1 MRSILFFFIILLAA
15 CNAPKPSNLAAPT
28 HLTCEYLSDPSVVDV
43 TPRLGWINTTTASQ
57 RGEKQTAYQIRVAS
71 SLSLLERPD
80 LWDSDQVTSDE
91 STRITYKGKPLQSR
105 QECYWQV
112 RVWDK
117 SGNAGAWSK
126 PAHWRTGL
134 LDKSEW
140 KGHWIGAPWQGEDAL
155 PKPGGGPDG
164 VPKEFGPPAP
174 MLRKTFEV
182 TKEIRQAVAFVTGLG
197 YFEFFVN
204 GKKVGDDV
212 LVPNQTNYGK
222 RPGIET
228 ALISLPDNFRKY
240 KVMYL
245 AYDITDRLQQGENAM
260 GAILG
265 NGFYNPAKFWAEGY
279 GTPRFLGQLHLT
291 YTDGSE
297 EIIAS
302 DASWRAHKSP
312 IVRDMVYYGEIYDAR
327 EEQNGWS
334 EAQFNDE
341 TWQPVVVRK
350 EPYGDLVAHTAHTDK
365 VMEQIKPVSIQ
376 RLGDGHYKVDF
387 GVEISGWVKLQNVD
401 GPAGHAIDIAFNGN
415 LYSGD
420 NRYIC
425 SGNGPATYAPR
436 FNWFV
441 FSGIEIRN
449 WPGELT
455 TDNLVAEA
463 VNTYIEPSARFETS
477 NDLFNQ
483 INEIWRRS
491 QLDNMH
497 GGIASDC
504 PHRERSGYTGD
515 AQVACPT
522 VMHNFDARNFYQK
535 WVQDMLEAQIEET
548 GYVPNGAPWQPGCGG
563 GVAWGA
569 AICIIPWEFY
579 LAYGAR
585 DMLEDNYEGM
595 KGYIRYMQTWVGA
608 DGIMLSNRKNYKG
621 EEVRWYNLGEWVAPG
636 KTVPDDMVHTFFLWY
651 CADITSRSARA
662 LGNER
667 EAAQY
672 QEIADRTKQA
682 FHARFY
688 DEKAGTYGDG
698 GGNILALTM
707 GVPEERYDK
716 VLSALKK
723 NIAANDGHLDTGIF
737 GTRFFFE
744 VLAENGMNDLAY
756 AALNKTTEPSFGHW
770 IALGSTTTREQW
782 NERGSHNHPMFGGGL
797 VWFYRNL
804 AGMKSDEQQPG
815 YRHIIFKP
823 QPPTGVTHTHY
834 AIQTSYGEAG
844 IEWKQDGKKFSMD
857 VTVPV
862 GATATVFVPTQEG
875 QTASIAGEVDSDMV
889 HHESTENGYA
899 RYQVQSGRY
908 LFEVSENLN

>member
-1 MRSILFFFIILLAA
+1 MRVYLILLVLLISA
-15 CNAPKPSNLAAPT
+15 CNGSQVGNLQAPSQ
-28 HLTCEYLSDPSVVDV
+28 LTCEYLENPAVVDI
-43 TPRLGWINTTTASQ
+43 TPRLGWINSTTASQ
-57 RGEKQTAYQIRVAS
+57 RAEVQKAYQIRVAS
-71 SLSLLERPD
+71 SEQQLDDPD
-80 LWDSDQVTSDE
+80 LWDSDKVVSNE
-91 STRITYKGKPLQSR
+91 SVRIEYKGKELTSGQD
-105 QECYWQV
+105 CYWQV

-117 SGNAGAWSK
+117 SDNPGPWSK
-126 PAHWRTGL
+126 PGRWRMGL
-134 LDKSEW
+134 LNNSDW
-140 KGHWIGAPWQGEDAL
+140 KATWIGAPWQGEEAL
-155 PKPGGGPDG
+155 PKPEGGPDG

-182 TKEIRQAVAFVTGLG
+182 KKDIKRAVAFVTGLG
-197 YFEFFVN
+197 YFEFYVN
-204 GKKVGDDV
+204 GSKVGDDV

-222 RPGIET
+222 RPGIEN

-245 AYDITDRLQQGENAM
+245 AYDITEQLVKGKNAM

-279 GTPRFLGQLHLT
+279 GTPRFLGQVHVT

-302 DASWRAHKSP
+302 DTTWTAHQSP

-327 EEQNGWS
+327 HEQNGWCDADFDDS
-334 EAQFNDE
+334 KWEKVAEKKAPFGQL
-341 TWQPVVVRK
+341 T
-350 EPYGDLVAHTAHTDK
+350 AHTAHPDK
-365 VMEQIKPVSIQ
+365 VMEQIKPVSVE
-376 RLGDGHYKVDF
+376 RLGEGHYKVDF
-387 GVEISGWVKLQNVD
+387 GVEISGWVKLLKVD
-401 GPAGHAIDIAFNGN
+401 GPAGHTIDIAFNGN

-441 FSGIEIRN
+441 FSGAEIKN

-455 TDNLVAEA
+455 ESDLVAEA
-463 VNTYIEPSARFETS
+463 VNTYIQPSAKFETS

-483 INEIWRRS
+483 INKIWQRS

-522 VMHNFDARNFYQK
+522 VMHNFDSRNFYHK
-535 WVQDMLEAQIEET
+535 WVQDMLEAQIVET

-585 DMLEDNYEGM
+585 DMLEDNYDGM
-595 KGYIRYMQTWVGA
+595 KGYIRYMQTWVDK
-608 DGIMLSNRKNYKG
+608 DGIMFSQRKNLQG
-621 EEVRWYNLGEWVAPG
+621 EYVKWYNLGEWVAPG
-636 KTVPDDMVHTFFLWY
+636 PTVADEMVHTFYLWY
-651 CADITSRSARA
+651 SADITARTAKA
-662 LGNER
+662 LGR
-667 EAAQY
+667 EEEARQY
-672 QEIADRTKQA
+672 KDIADKTKQA

-688 DEKAGTYGDG
+688 KSDSGRYGDG
-698 GGNILALTM
+698 GGNILALKM
-707 GVPEERYDK
+707 GVPEEQYEK
-716 VLSALKK
+716 VVFALRK
-723 NIAANDGHLDTGIF
+723 NISANGGHLDTGIF

-744 VLAENGMNDLAY
+744 VLAENGMNDLAFE
-756 AALNKTTEPSFGHW
+756 AMNKTTEPSFGQW
-770 IALGSTTTREQW
+770 IELGSTTTRERW
-782 NERGSHNHPMFGGGL
+782 DEGGSHNHPMFGGGL

-804 AGMKSDEQQPG
+804 AGIKYDETAPG

-823 QPPTGVTHTHY
+823 QPVPQINTTTY
-834 AIQTSYGEAG
+834 MLQTSYGEAG
-844 IEWKQDGKKFSMD
+844 VKWKLNDTNFEMD
-857 VTVPV
+857 VTIPV
-862 GATATVFVPTQEG
+862 GCTATVFVPTREG
-875 QTASIAGEVDSDMV
+875 QTASVTGDVKEEHVVLEAI
-889 HHESTENGYA
+889 ENGYTKFQVESGVYTFSA
-899 RYQVQSGRY
+899 R
-908 LFEVSENLN
+908 